1 MILKKRLKEFT
12 PDTSQGRMFL
22 KVAGVLVAFAAGYHL
37 LMSFYRGDRSKQWKD
52 YFGEKEL
59 NQFMDMSEGALRL
72 AGYL

>member
-1 MILKKRLKEFT
+1 MSKGICPRYQ
-12 PDTSQGRMFL
+12 PGPSVYQGRRCPSGL
-22 KVAGVLVAFAAGYHL
+22 CRRVSLDHV
-37 LMSFYRGDRSKQWKD
+37 FYRGGRLKQWKD